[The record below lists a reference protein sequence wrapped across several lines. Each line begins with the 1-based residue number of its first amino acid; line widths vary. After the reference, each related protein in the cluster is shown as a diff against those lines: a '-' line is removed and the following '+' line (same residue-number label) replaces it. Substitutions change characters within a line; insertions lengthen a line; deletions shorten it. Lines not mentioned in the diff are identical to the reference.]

1 MKRKLILILAATLL
15 SGLAIAQ
22 PSEYYLWKHKSTSK
36 TMCNPD
42 APDANWVKV
51 SGPYEHSNCSILQP
65 K

>member
-1 MKRKLILILAATLL
+1 MKRKLILIIAASLL
-15 SGLAIAQ
+15 SGLALAQ
-22 PSEYYLWKHKSTSK
+22 PSEYYLWKHKTNGK

-51 SGPYEHSNCSILQP
+51 SGPYEDSNCSIAAP